1 MNPGQK
7 INIQA
12 VILRV
17 EAHRVDAQTADGQLI
32 QTNLS
37 NVVAIQHKAVLNAPE
52 NKNGKIPER
61 KNSRTDR
68 E

>member
-17 EAHRVDAQTADGQLI
+17 EDHRVDAQTADGQLI

-37 NVVAIQHKAVLNAPE
+37 NVVSVQHKAVTNAPE
-52 NKNGKIPER
+52 NKQVSRSKDQKIEN
-61 KNSRTDR
+61 K
-68 E
+68 